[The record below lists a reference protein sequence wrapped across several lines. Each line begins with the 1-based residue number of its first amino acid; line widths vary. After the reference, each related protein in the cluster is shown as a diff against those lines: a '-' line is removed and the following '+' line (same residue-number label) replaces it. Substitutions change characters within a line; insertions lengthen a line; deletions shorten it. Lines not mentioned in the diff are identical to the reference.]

1 MVKDPEV
8 KELSWPRSPKFPCFI
23 GIDPGKKGGIAAVR
37 SDGELLAYRPMGE
50 ARDLAAFLMG
60 RNIVRC
66 YVERCQAMPS
76 QGVKSMFTYGVGYG
90 KILSVLEVLNGG
102 ISFDTV
108 PPQTWQKKV
117 IPGTKKG
124 ETKKAAL
131 VKARQ
136 LFPQEQFVLE
146 GCRTAHDGIVDAVLI
161 AEYGR
166 GLHV

>member
-1 MVKDPEV
+1 
-8 KELSWPRSPKFPCFI
+8 
-23 GIDPGKKGGIAAVR
+23 
-37 SDGELLAYRPMGE
+37 
-50 ARDLAAFLMG
+50 
-60 RNIVRC
+60 
-66 YVERCQAMPS
+66 MPS